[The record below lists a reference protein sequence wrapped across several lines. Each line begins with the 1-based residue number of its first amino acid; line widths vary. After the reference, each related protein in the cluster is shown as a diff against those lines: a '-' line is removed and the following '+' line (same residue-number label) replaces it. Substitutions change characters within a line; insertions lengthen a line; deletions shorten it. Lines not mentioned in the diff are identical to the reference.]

1 MFSTATAMNT
11 RIVMRQSIT
20 SIFSLHTKNK
30 KARSASAFFLLSSTC
45 APTVVI
51 LSNFKKLMKLKHFL
65 SALEVANEQLVDGGR
80 HASHFVEC
88 KFAYRPALV

>member
-1 MFSTATAMNT
+1 
-11 RIVMRQSIT
+11 
-20 SIFSLHTKNK
+20 
-30 KARSASAFFLLSSTC
+30 
-45 APTVVI
+45 
-51 LSNFKKLMKLKHFL
+51 MKLKHFL